1 MHFLR
6 SGILTVYHICEDLN
20 SPRKVLFF
28 SLLRVY
34 NQTMNRLLEKCA
46 ILLLCLPGFLM
57 AGSVAV
63 PVLALLLAICL
74 SAAVQLL
81 SGRMIAW
88 VLLFCASAAC
98 GALPILVC
106 ALPLFL
112 YDALHER
119 KWWLV
124 VPAISVT
131 AGIGSLST
139 QQIICV
145 ITGLAVTLIW
155 YIRVNRL
162 SESVDRLTILHDDI
176 SEKNM
181 QLAEQNR
188 RLFEAQDNEVH
199 VATLTERNRIAREI
213 HDNVGHML
221 TRSILQTGA
230 LQIINK
236 DEKLKE
242 PLAELKNTL
251 DGAMTSIR
259 ASVHDLHDDSIDLK
273 RVLQEMA
280 DAVDKRFEATLQYDA
295 GDYIPGEIKL
305 CIAGI
310 VKEGISNSV
319 KHSNGDRIE
328 IIFREH
334 PAFYQLLL
342 TDNGHIDN
350 AVGPINAREPG
361 ARGIGLRNME
371 DRAASVGGR
380 VTFTASEQGFR
391 IFLTIPKQA

>member
-1 MHFLR
+1 MP
-6 SGILTVYHICEDLN
+6 GGTTI
-20 SPRKVLFF
+20 
-28 SLLRVY
+28 
-34 NQTMNRLLEKCA
+34 MNRLSEKCA
-46 ILLLCLPGFLM
+46 IFLLCLPGFLM
-57 AGSVAV
+57 AGSVVV
-63 PVLALLLAICL
+63 PVLALLIAICL
-74 SAAVQLL
+74 SAAAQLL
-81 SGRMIAW
+81 SGSFIAW
-88 VLLFCASAAC
+88 ALLFCGSAAC
-98 GALPILVC
+98 GVFPVLVC

-119 KWWLV
+119 KWWLII
-124 VPAISVT
+124 PAISFT
-131 AGIGSLST
+131 ANLSQLST
-139 QQIICV
+139 QQIICML
-145 ITGLAVTLIW
+145 TGLAVTVIW
-155 YIRVNRL
+155 YFRVEGL
-162 SESVDRLTILHDDI
+162 SQSVDHLKSLHDDI
-176 SEKNM
+176 TEKNL

-230 LQIINK
+230 LQVINK

-242 PLAELKNTL
+242 PLAELKSTL

-273 RVLQEMA
+273 RVLQEMTEP
-280 DAVDKRFEATLQYDA
+280 VDNRFDVTLQYDA
-295 GDYIPGEIKL
+295 GEYIPGEIKL

-310 VKEGISNSV
+310 VKEGISNAV
-319 KHSNGDRIE
+319 KHSNGDRID

-342 TDNGHIDN
+342 EDNGHPSSAAGADGS
-350 AVGPINAREPG
+350 VHTERKPL

-371 DRAASVGGR
+371 DRAGSVGGR
-380 VTFTASEQGFR
+380 ITFTQSEQGFR
-391 IFLTIPKQA
+391 IFLTIPKGQES